1 MFCSQQD
8 HMLRPILAA
17 ATASALAYYLYTQL
31 STTQP
36 AALTS
41 AASEP
46 TLPASASSSSAAPVS
61 LPADPPTPT
70 QAQAPAPPMRS
81 ELHVLHSGGFAAEV
95 AEMLVAQA
103 NASSAAPAKIHVSGM
118 ADFKLWLMRTALT
131 DGDPPTAPLRVVFVV
146 STIENE
152 QPPEDAGACT
162 RFFFR
167 RTHPKD
173 MLSARLLY
181 AVLGLGD
188 SNLLLDR
195 QTTTAKDCNQVA
207 RKLDQ
212 RLAELGAE
220 RLHALGEAD
229 DRTGNTELGPW
240 LESFMTT
247 GLVHS

>member
-1 MFCSQQD
+1 
-8 HMLRPILAA
+8 MLRPILAA
-17 ATASALAYYLYTQL
+17 STASALAYYLYLKL

-36 AALTS
+36 AVLTS
-41 AASEP
+41 AVSEP
-46 TLPASASSSSAAPVS
+46 TLPAAASSSSAAPVS

-70 QAQAPAPPMRS
+70 PTQAQTPAAPPRS

-95 AEMLVAQA
+95 ADMLVAQA

-118 ADFKLWLMRTALT
+118 ADFKLWLTRTAALT
-131 DGDPPTAPLRVVFVV
+131 GGDPPTAPLRVVFIV

-162 RFFFR
+162 RFFQR

-173 MLSARLLY
+173 MLSARLRY

-220 RLHALGEAD
+220 RLHALGETD
-229 DRTGNTELGPW
+229 DRTGNQELGPW
-240 LESFMTT
+240 LKSFVMT
-247 GLVHS
+247 GLVG

>member
-1 MFCSQQD
+1 
-8 HMLRPILAA
+8 
-17 ATASALAYYLYTQL
+17 
-31 STTQP
+31 
-36 AALTS
+36 
-41 AASEP
+41 
-46 TLPASASSSSAAPVS
+46 
-61 LPADPPTPT
+61 
-70 QAQAPAPPMRS
+70 MRS

-240 LESFMTT
+240 LESFMRDWTRT
-247 GLVHS
+247 LVG